1 MCYEHVHKEKL
12 NLLTISHLLST
23 EMPSMKPSTSPTL
36 KPTQHPTTRPSAQP
50 SASPTCKNM
59 AWPLF
64 FCLLWV
70 IPLFLLLFPFRRLKI
85 FQMSVPHCW
94 LFFLQQMK
102 ISLSISVHIF
112 LCSDYWFAHICLLYL
127 GFSFVQ
133 TFHKQT
139 STVTQMLCLSRVFV
153 LIHIKHSK
161 YSRKLR
167 ACFLIF

>member
-64 FCLLWV
+64 FVYCEW
-70 IPLFLLLFPFRRLKI
+70 FL
-85 FQMSVPHCW
+85 C
-94 LFFLQQMK
+94 LFFFFPLEDLK
-102 ISLSISVHIF
+102 YSKGVFHIVGCF
-112 LCSDYWFAHICLLYL
+112 VAANENKLKHICTHISFYWILICSYLLVYL

-167 ACFLIF
+167 ACFLFF

>member
-64 FCLLWV
+64 FVYCEWFLCFFFFFPLEDLKYSKWV
-70 IPLFLLLFPFRRLKI
+70 FHIVGCFFAANENKLKHI
-85 FQMSVPHCW
+85 CTH
-94 LFFLQQMK
+94 
-102 ISLSISVHIF
+102 ISLFWLLICSYLLALSGFQFCANLSQTDFNSDTNALSFKSICI
-112 LCSDYWFAHICLLYL
+112 DPY
-127 GFSFVQ
+127 Q
-133 TFHKQT
+133 TQ
-139 STVTQMLCLSRVFV
+139 
-153 LIHIKHSK
+153 
-161 YSRKLR
+161 
-167 ACFLIF
+167 